1 MRRGVNADLCTAVK
15 DLCVQVGTIVSYSPL
30 TETAFCPGACVEQRL
45 KSGSIALC
53 ATDDIPPS
61 LRASVPLG
69 VSCRYLTDV
78 DASYLLVRPYLRKPI
93 RALRLMCRDQ
103 IQVDTMATASR
114 LVSLTRTA

>member
-15 DLCVQVGTIVSYSPL
+15 DLCVQVGTIVPYSPL
-30 TETAFCPGACVEQRL
+30 TETVFCPGACVEQRL

-61 LRASVPLG
+61 LRASVPLS
-69 VSCRYLTDV
+69 VSCGYLTDV
-78 DASYLLVRPYLRKPI
+78 DASDLLVRPYESLSE
-93 RALRLMCRDQ
+93 ALRLMCRDQ
-103 IQVDTMATASR
+103 IEVDTMATASR